1 MFFAILL
8 AASMSGVPSYDI
20 DKMCKSAA
28 SISNDNSAIGGCV
41 TDEKAAKDRLIKAWA
56 TYPAAARQT
65 CIGNTQL
72 DVGISYVEMETCFQ
86 MQDWKMHLS
95 LTKYLQ
101 ISRRMKRKYSIRV
114 LTKENS

>member
-8 AASMSGVPSYDI
+8 AAAVSGVPNYDI

-28 SISNDNSAIGGCV
+28 SISNESSAIGGCV
-41 TDEKAAKDRLIKAWA
+41 SDEKASKDRLIKAWA

-65 CIGNTQL
+65 CVGNTQL

-86 MQDWKMHLS
+86 MQDWKMHLNDVGGAQVPGAHGPQ
-95 LTKYLQ
+95 LQ
-101 ISRRMKRKYSIRV
+101 
-114 LTKENS
+114 LQQH